1 MRKFGKTVGALLLF
15 SASALPA
22 FAQSTSSI
30 TADLAKKCRQEA
42 VKAHPTPTAG
52 TKASGVEK
60 AQRELFQ
67 SCVSRGA
74 DNSKGTDSTGQK

>member
-1 MRKFGKTVGALLLF
+1 MRKFGKTFSAILLF
-15 SASALPA
+15 SMSALPA

-30 TADLAKKCRQEA
+30 TADLAKKCREEA

-52 TKASGVEK
+52 TKASGAGK
-60 AQRELFQ
+60 AQREFFQ

-74 DNSKGTDSTGQK
+74 DNSKGSDSKGQK